1 MIPEIE
7 VLSELIGTIYDTTIN
22 RALMRGFGTRSA
34 RVD

>member
-7 VLSELIGTIYDTTIN
+7 VLSELIGTIYDMTIN
-22 RALMRGFGTRSA
+22 RALMRGFGTRPA